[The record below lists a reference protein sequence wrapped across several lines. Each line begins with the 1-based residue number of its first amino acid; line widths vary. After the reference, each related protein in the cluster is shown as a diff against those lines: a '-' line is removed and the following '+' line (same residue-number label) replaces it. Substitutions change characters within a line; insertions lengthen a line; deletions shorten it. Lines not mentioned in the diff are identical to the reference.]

1 MSREKAK
8 DVILILLLIILATV
22 ITVVFLRYVLG
33 VILPFAIAYI
43 TVHFSDRIAKILS
56 AKRAKVK
63 RPTRLAVALLSLSL
77 IVLAA
82 VFFVRQICI
91 LAFGVISELLE
102 GDNLMSLIKMV
113 SDPIVASLGGT
124 FPEKISEVII
134 EALRAFL
141 SSIVSNVGLFV
152 TNFAASLP
160 KVFLSFVITV
170 ISVIYL
176 SVDLE
181 RIEQGI
187 SELLTPRARVA
198 VCFIRKKVLDVGI
211 SYLRSYALIM
221 TLTFSVVLFGF
232 IILSVKNA
240 VTLAL
245 LIAVLDLLPIIGV
258 GTVIVPWGI
267 FALVSGDIYRGVGL
281 IILFIVNEII
291 RQYSEPKIVGK
302 NLNMHPLLTLILIY
316 GSVSLLGV
324 RGVLLVPILAVVI
337 AALAEYVKPCD
348 SSSQNVDKMEKADMP
363 QNEGT
368 AEK

>member
-8 DVILILLLIILATV
+8 DVILILLLIILVAA
-22 ITVVFLRYVLG
+22 ITVVFLRYLLG
-33 VILPFAIAYI
+33 VILPFVIAYI
-43 TVHFSDRIAKILS
+43 TVYFSDRIAKKLS
-56 AKRAKVK
+56 VK
-63 RPTRLAVALLSLSL
+63 NPKFKALIRLAAALLSLSL

-91 LAFGVISELLE
+91 LAFGVITDLLN
-102 GDNLMSLIKMV
+102 GDNLISLIKTV

-124 FPEKISEVII
+124 LPQKISEVVIDV
-134 EALRAFL
+134 LRAFL

-160 KVFLSFVITV
+160 KVLLSFVITV
-170 ISVIYL
+170 ITVIYL
-176 SVDLE
+176 SLDLE
-181 RIEQGI
+181 RIERGI
-187 SELLTPRARVA
+187 YDLLSPRARVA
-198 VCFIRKKVLDVGI
+198 VGFVRKKVLDVGI

-221 TLTFSVVLFGF
+221 TLTFSIVLLGF
-232 IILSVKNA
+232 LILSVKNA

-245 LIAVLDLLPIIGV
+245 LIALLDLLPVIGV

-267 FALVSGDIYRGVGL
+267 FALVRGDVYRGVGL

-302 NLNMHPLLTLILIY
+302 NLNMHPLLTLALIY

-324 RGVLLVPILAVVI
+324 RGVLLVPIFAVVI
-337 AALAEYVKPCD
+337 AALTEYLNIKEASNQSED
-348 SSSQNVDKMEKADMP
+348 
-363 QNEGT
+363 
-368 AEK
+368 